1 MFRKKQIPSIYLFYF
16 LVAYT
21 LVQFSW
27 WTYLLINLN
36 KSYLKLHASYVDVP
50 FDWESIY
57 EHKIMM
63 IGGEG
68 LVFFLIMVWGIFQIK
83 RSFKRE
89 LELAKQQKNFLLSV
103 THELKTPLASVRLAL
118 ETLQKHKLDEVTEA
132 KVTEQGINEAD
143 RLNMLI
149 EKILFSTRLDDHG
162 LHLNIQE
169 FNLGELIENTLAIP
183 IQTIGKEHTTIL
195 DLDKDLLVNVDEWAF
210 KSVLIN
216 LYENAL
222 KYSPANTMVKISL
235 SKKDNNACLSVE
247 DQGFGISM
255 ENRSNIFKK
264 FYRIENEDTRSVKGT
279 GLGLYIVKSL
289 VDLHNAKIELLDV
302 EPTGS
307 RFLIYFKL
315 YEL

>member
-1 MFRKKQIPSIYLFYF
+1 MIRKRQIPSIYLFYF

-68 LVFFLIMVWGIFQIK
+68 LVFFLIMIWGIYQIK
-83 RSFKRE
+83 KSFKRE

-103 THELKTPLASVRLAL
+103 THELKTPLSSVRLAL
-118 ETLQKHKLDEVTEA
+118 ETLQKHKLDEKTEA
-132 KVTEQGINEAD
+132 KVIKQGINEAD

-162 LHLNIQE
+162 LNLHTQE
-169 FNLGELIENTLAIP
+169 YNLSELIETSLAVP
-183 IQTIGKEHTTIL
+183 IQTLGEAHKTIL
-195 DLDKDLLVNVDEWAF
+195 NLEQDVFANVDEWGF
-210 KSVLIN
+210 KSILIN

-222 KYSPANTMVKISL
+222 KYSPAGTTITVSL
-235 SKKDNNACLSVE
+235 YQRDNQACLAVE
-247 DQGFGISM
+247 DQGFGISA

-289 VDLHNAKIELLDV
+289 VDLHNAKVELIDIE
-302 EPTGS
+302 PNGS
-307 RFLIYFKL
+307 RFLVCFKI
-315 YEL
+315 